1 MEQITVKIT
10 NGKKYG
16 EFAVLFKNGRK
27 LLGWT
32 QRWRDGM
39 WHNCQQGF
47 SFSASETI
55 DRAVDIMKEYITNVL
70 DPFGTMTIKFEQ
82 PEE

>member
-1 MEQITVKIT
+1 MEITVKIT
-10 NGKKYG
+10 NGKKDG

-27 LLGWT
+27 LLGRT
-32 QRWRDGM
+32 QRGRDGM
-39 WHNCQQGF
+39 WYNYQKGF
-47 SFSASETI
+47 SFSASKTL

-70 DPFGTMTIKFEQ
+70 DPFGTRTIKFEQ